1 MHHVQYEVNM
11 ILKKCKSWLKNVKN
25 IFFIWF
31 YIKMVLEIVA
41 KFHFSKIRFSEAN
54 IHSNFKGIQFNSIRL
69 INNSYKFASFRFID
83 FSSFQTRFQFAFNSL
98 SMCFQFALHSLPIRF
113 TFASNSFHIRFWN
126 MQNICHMWTNLLANN
141 IDPDS
146 LVQTAWHAGAS
157 LNKWHMVLGI
167 VAKSCFS
174 KIRFS
179 EANIHSNFKGIRFNS
194 IHRFQFV

>member
-41 KFHFSKIRFSEAN
+41 KFHFSKICFSEAN

-98 SMCFQFALHSLPIRF
+98 SMCFNSLYI
-113 TFASNSFHIRFWN
+113 
-126 MQNICHMWTNLLANN
+126 
-141 IDPDS
+141 
-146 LVQTAWHAGAS
+146 
-157 LNKWHMVLGI
+157 
-167 VAKSCFS
+167 
-174 KIRFS
+174 
-179 EANIHSNFKGIRFNS
+179 
-194 IHRFQFV
+194 RFQFVSHLLPIHFTFVSGICRISAICGLTS